1 MRIGSTSWSAGGS
14 PKSESMT
21 TSWNGPDSI
30 MQCGASKSAS
40 AGPHHSFPSPSLLN
54 WHRRSQ
60 PKPATFRYMPD
71 DTGKLKKGNFM
82 QALESIRSEAERLL
96 ARRDLA
102 PEIKSGLE
110 RIVALTRAKFDLGG
124 DIE

>member
-1 MRIGSTSWSAGGS
+1 
-14 PKSESMT
+14 
-21 TSWNGPDSI
+21 
-30 MQCGASKSAS
+30 
-40 AGPHHSFPSPSLLN
+40 
-54 WHRRSQ
+54 
-60 PKPATFRYMPD
+60 MPD

-82 QALESIRSEAERLL
+82 QALDSIRSEAERLM

-102 PEIKSGLE
+102 PEVKASLE